1 MTQAGQP
8 TQFEQLM
15 KNLKRQDTDLMDI
28 QGKVVDANN
37 RLEMLEKLVM
47 QVIHMLGPRLDQ
59 DSLRAGVES
68 EDLDFLDPEEGIW
81 TVEEQAYSEE
91 QVEAYIGEQR
101 PEQEQPRTR
110 VPYKTNDGKEDLVA
124 WDSLDKD
131 MQMVI
136 EMARRGTDPW
146 QLYESPSGQLRIAV
160 SGEVAAAAASRK
172 LGNRTGQ

>member
-1 MTQAGQP
+1 MAS
-8 TQFEQLM
+8 QFDQL
-15 KNLKRQDTDLMDI
+15 T
-28 QGKVVDANN
+28 G
-37 RLEMLEKLVM
+37 RLDNLEKLVM

-59 DSLRAGVES
+59 DSLRAGIES
-68 EDLDFLDPEEGIW
+68 EDLEFLDPEAGIW
-81 TVEEQAYSEE
+81 TVEEKQAET
-91 QVEAYIGEQR
+91 
-101 PEQEQPRTR
+101 EQPRTR
-110 VPYKTNDGKEDLVA
+110 VPYKTNDGKEELVA

-146 QLYESPSGQLRIAV
+146 QLYESPSGQIRIAV